1 MNYWYLADK
10 ADEFI
15 DLQKLK
21 LLREFYQEH
30 GATEQEWQH
39 LGKALHKLA
48 LPIMENAI
56 NTSDTTQQEHP
67 TVRSRDPNV
76 CARCERADLAEQRR
90 REQE

>member
-1 MNYWYLADK
+1 MNYWYLAGK
-10 ADEFI
+10 ADEFL

-30 GATEQEWQH
+30 GATEQEWQQ
-39 LGKALHKLA
+39 LGKALYKLA
-48 LPIMENAI
+48 LPIMENAM
-56 NTSDTTQQEHP
+56 NTGDTQQEHP

-90 REQE
+90 RGEE